1 MKKIFLAALF
11 LIALPFAASAQEGV
25 SLGVKGG
32 LNFSNFGG
40 DASDNDLIKSATG
53 FHAGVWAAIKPSD
66 MFGVQFELLYSQQG
80 AVTEESVLGSLE
92 EIETNLNY
100 IQIPVLLKYYP
111 IKMLSLQ
118 LGPQF
123 GILTQAENQSGDTEF
138 DVKDAYK
145 SADIGLVGGA
155 ALEFGSRFQAGV
167 RYNYGLSNTAE
178 DVEVLLPGG
187 GLTVNSGD
195 LPNRV
200 FQIYLGISLL

>member
-53 FHAGVWAAIKPSD
+53 FHAGAWAAIKPSD

-80 AVTEESVLGSLE
+80 AVTESNIAGSLQD
-92 EIETNLNY
+92 IESNLNY
-100 IQIPVLLKYYP
+100 VQIPILLKYYP
-111 IKMLSLQ
+111 IKMLSIQ

-123 GILTQAENQSGDTEF
+123 GILTQAESQVGDRET
-138 DVKDAYK
+138 DIKDSVK
-145 SADIGLVGGA
+145 SADIGIVGGA

-167 RYNYGLSNTAE
+167 RYNYGLSNTSE
-178 DVEVLLPGG
+178 EVSIGG
-187 GLTVNSGD
+187 ITVSSGD

-200 FQIYLGISLL
+200 FQIFVGISLL